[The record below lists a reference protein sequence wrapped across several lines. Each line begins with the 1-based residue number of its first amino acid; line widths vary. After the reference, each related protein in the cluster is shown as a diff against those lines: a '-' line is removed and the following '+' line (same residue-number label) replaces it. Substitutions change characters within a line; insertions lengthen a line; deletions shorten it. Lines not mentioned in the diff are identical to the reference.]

1 MPLKGNLEKA
11 LLESQNLNESLNTC
25 FGRGNATILEAIE
38 VSLSYVVFIRI
49 SHAISI
55 SGRSVSLS
63 FFPKR
68 YNKYSMNLIFSGC
81 TMKLRNLIFSTW
93 ICAPS
98 AKSLGHKSLWKKL
111 GP

>member
-49 SHAISI
+49 SHTISI

-63 FFPKR
+63 FFPMR
-68 YNKYSMNLIFSGC
+68 Y
-81 TMKLRNLIFSTW
+81 
-93 ICAPS
+93 
-98 AKSLGHKSLWKKL
+98 
-111 GP
+111 